1 MAWQPHFLFGTPNC
15 SYLSNQQSQT
25 GLNHIGLVSL
35 TDIVRY
41 AVRMLTQNILGS
53 TGYLREMRNPA
64 RLGGSLFCPGA
75 RAHSAHALF
84 LPSLW
89 LNSSFRGKFDY
100 YSQRKFALFVLIPLF
115 SPLLCPPPF
124 IASGLADYDTDTAG
138 PGHFHSTLNY
148 SMLPGCGLEG
158 GSTLVNSARKY
169 NSGNIVPCASKFQM
183 LQFETLTVTPTL
195 TVHFP

>member
-53 TGYLREMRNPA
+53 TGYLRERRNPA
-64 RLGGSLFCPGA
+64 RLGGSRFA
-75 RAHSAHALF
+75 RERAPTPPMPF
-84 LPSLW
+84 
-89 LNSSFRGKFDY
+89 SFPLYG
-100 YSQRKFALFVLIPLF
+100 LIPPFEGNSIIIPKENSPFLCLF
-115 SPLLCPPPF
+115 PSFPLCFPLPPF

-138 PGHFHSTLNY
+138 TGHLHSTLCC
-148 SMLPGCGLEG
+148 LVAALKGAPLL
-158 GSTLVNSARKY
+158 STARANTIQATSCPVPRNSRCC
-169 NSGNIVPCASKFQM
+169 SSR
-183 LQFETLTVTPTL
+183 L
-195 TVHFP
+195 

>member
-15 SYLSNQQSQT
+15 SFLSNQQSQT

-53 TGYLREMRNPA
+53 TGYLRERRNPA

-138 PGHFHSTLNY
+138 PGHLHSTLCC
-148 SMLPGCGLEG
+148 LVAALKGAPLW
-158 GSTLVNSARKY
+158 STARANTIQATSCPVPRNSRCC
-169 NSGNIVPCASKFQM
+169 SSR
-183 LQFETLTVTPTL
+183 L
-195 TVHFP
+195 